1 MKYFVANRS
10 DGSGSRIFSLVNAM
24 YLANRFKNIGDFR
37 FIWPNMTGLYKEL
50 GENFRGDNQGI
61 NVIGMS
67 IEAKE
72 NIFDKDFIDKYFIT
86 NNECKE
92 ANIYEEINE
101 DKIGSNPYSNNIIR
115 ERKCS
120 NFLELEEKIKQSDK
134 IFFPVGLGELDYL
147 CQNESELKEYKN
159 SCRYYF
165 QQIDFVPQ
173 IKQYIQKAQNDALN
187 LGSFSAIHFRSGDIV
202 HFYSPIRLQGN
213 KSVYHATHASLVLEL
228 IKKCLKDGDS
238 KIILFGDDIGACKEI
253 IKIINNENVIF
264 ADTLRPIENISNAQ
278 SFYYDLTLMSMAT
291 KLYGTNSALVR
302 FSRLLNAD
310 LIFFNSYSSAVF
322 SQKEQYDQISRNLSI
337 LSNLNEAQL
346 SFLAYHHY
354 LAGNNTPEYRLANR
368 GGDLINHLK
377 MALFYDPH
385 NHKYTLNMIKVLLDN
400 KNYTQAEDICKIL
413 LYKNSEE
420 IIKLLLTKDWFGQ
433 WFGNVFNSFT
443 KNIDL
448 NFPYTCYITA
458 RIMEYKNEPQ
468 SANAIY
474 TLINDKIVYPNLKKY
489 IQNKLSKG

>member
-50 GENFRGDNQGI
+50 GENFRGDKDGI

-72 NIFDKDFIDKYFIT
+72 NIFNKNFIDKYFIA
-86 NNECKE
+86 NNDYKE
-92 ANIYEEINE
+92 ANINEEINE
-101 DKIGSNPYSNNIIR
+101 NQINTNPYSDNVIR
-115 ERKCS
+115 ERKCN
-120 NFLELEEKIKQSDK
+120 NFLELEEKIRQSDK

-159 SCRYYF
+159 SCRYCF

-213 KSVYHATHASLVLEL
+213 KSVYHATHVSLVLEL

-264 ADTLRPIENISNAQ
+264 SDTLRPIENISNAQ

-354 LAGNNTPEYRLANR
+354 LAGNNTPEYRLAN
-368 GGDLINHLK
+368 GGGEFDK
-377 MALFYDPH
+377 SS
-385 NHKYTLNMIKVLLDN
+385 
-400 KNYTQAEDICKIL
+400 KNGFIL
-413 LYKNSEE
+413 
-420 IIKLLLTKDWFGQ
+420 
-433 WFGNVFNSFT
+433 
-443 KNIDL
+443 
-448 NFPYTCYITA
+448 
-458 RIMEYKNEPQ
+458 R
-468 SANAIY
+468 SA
-474 TLINDKIVYPNLKKY
+474 
-489 IQNKLSKG
+489 